1 MSVQEPPSGF
11 CGRGGSGM
19 KLPLRR
25 AGDPHGHAFPI
36 SSSSSSCSS
45 SSCMGESS
53 PESLRSLSSLSG
65 GRTESPVGGTD
76 VVLSEWTPEDGRQ
89 ACDEG
94 EEEESYGRTAAKF
107 SESNSASIY
116 LDAKSGEYL
125 RNTWKD
131 LTLNTDSRSH
141 GNCGHLR
148 GSGRGR
154 SSSDSDAT
162 EIPADED
169 DDDDEEEAL
178 FVSVSSE
185 LFVRGDGR
193 TLSHV
198 NPMTELH
205 AEEEAAKSEG
215 SRGEPKVSFCPDPPS
230 DDLSEALETSYSSPL
245 YFDSAQDA
253 ATPSSPPPERP
264 ERPSGRSK
272 TAQAEVKRK
281 GPPSTKKAPEV
292 DLKSI
297 KAKTGSSGSANQA
310 KPSPAH
316 NKRGFPRKEWCSV
329 GKTPLTCPVKVAMV
343 LRPMGRKSSN
353 KAQLMDRTGA
363 IAATP
368 SDSAGVN
375 PNTPKRAVRDV
386 PDRPADI
393 SGEDPGES
401 SEEGSEKAGS
411 PEKTA
416 PPRPGPRARQ
426 QEGGGR
432 GDRGTAPPSGTGT
445 GPPGPAEGGS
455 GSPPQGEQSQTQRSP
470 AVNQQPLRRTLSPPG
485 SSAPQ
490 RPPVSRS
497 RASAAGLKPP
507 TTAKAAISQ
516 TAARAPPAGGPLQTK
531 RSAPFQRSGSA
542 RFSRLGAAVDRNQA
556 REAARPPNGSSQIC
570 PSAEGNQQNQQNRQ
584 NQQNQPLELVSDVTN
599 GNSSGSA
606 ILPAADPPS
615 PTGPAVS
622 GFRTRTGPRSNTK
635 TASRL
640 QNASRPAVGGAA
652 DKQNQNKETEG
663 KNQAVVQL
671 RRLLLQGNRRVEA
684 LATVIQHL
692 FSAREEALKQKT
704 ELSAQL
710 SGLREELAASA
721 QSCQRLQREKEE
733 ARLSFEESLRRQQE
747 QHREELQQLEDRLK
761 TFYQA
766 EWDRAL
772 QEYQQEADRFQ
783 ASMEQQLEELRSR
796 HEEEL
801 RSQEACHSQRVES
814 VRQQQAASVEEMRSV
829 HQGELQ
835 ELRSALKET
844 QTSLEDRIS
853 ALTAETEDLSQKLRA
868 EEERR
873 RQILSDKN
881 LKDSHTVYLERELES
896 LKVVLD
902 LKNKQLH
909 QKEKK
914 LMEMEKLAEANV
926 KLEETLTKVQQENED
941 YKARM
946 DKHAA
951 LSRQLSTEQAL
962 LQQTLQKE
970 SKVNKRLSMENE
982 ELLWKLHNG
991 DLLASPRR
999 LSPTSPYGSPRNSA
1013 SFPTA
1018 APLSPR

>member
-1 MSVQEPPSGF
+1 MANAVV
-11 CGRGGSGM
+11 
-19 KLPLRR
+19 
-25 AGDPHGHAFPI
+25 
-36 SSSSSSCSS
+36 
-45 SSCMGESS
+45 
-53 PESLRSLSSLSG
+53 SLRS
-65 GRTESPVGGTD
+65 
-76 VVLSEWTPEDGRQ
+76 
-89 ACDEG
+89 
-94 EEEESYGRTAAKF
+94 
-107 SESNSASIY
+107 
-116 LDAKSGEYL
+116 
-125 RNTWKD
+125 
-131 LTLNTDSRSH
+131 
-141 GNCGHLR
+141 
-148 GSGRGR
+148 
-154 SSSDSDAT
+154 
-162 EIPADED
+162 
-169 DDDDEEEAL
+169 
-178 FVSVSSE
+178 
-185 LFVRGDGR
+185 
-193 TLSHV
+193 
-198 NPMTELH
+198 
-205 AEEEAAKSEG
+205 
-215 SRGEPKVSFCPDPPS
+215 
-230 DDLSEALETSYSSPL
+230 
-245 YFDSAQDA
+245 AQ
-253 ATPSSPPPERP
+253 
-264 ERPSGRSK
+264 
-272 TAQAEVKRK
+272 
-281 GPPSTKKAPEV
+281 
-292 DLKSI
+292 
-297 KAKTGSSGSANQA
+297 
-310 KPSPAH
+310 
-316 NKRGFPRKEWCSV
+316 
-329 GKTPLTCPVKVAMV
+329 
-343 LRPMGRKSSN
+343 LRPFGWN
-353 KAQLMDRTGA
+353 PITHHHLLLQ
-363 IAATP
+363 TP
-368 SDSAGVN
+368 
-375 PNTPKRAVRDV
+375 
-386 PDRPADI
+386 
-393 SGEDPGES
+393 
-401 SEEGSEKAGS
+401 
-411 PEKTA
+411 

-426 QEGGGR
+426 QEGDGR
-432 GDRGTAPPSGTGT
+432 GDRGTAPPPGTGT

-455 GSPPQGEQSQTQRSP
+455 GSPPQGEQSQTQSVPEPCSAADRAPQSPAGPAGPASKPAANQQSAGRAAASKLPVKGWNPGPAGGGGTSGAAGRGSP

-497 RASAAGLKPP
+497 RASAARLKPP

-516 TAARAPPAGGPLQTK
+516 TAARAPPAGGLLQTK
-531 RSAPFQRSGSA
+531 QSAPFQRSGSA

-556 REAARPPNGSSQIC
+556 REAPRPPNGSSQIC
-570 PSAEGNQQNQQNRQ
+570 PSAAGNQQNQHNWQ
-584 NQQNQPLELVSDVTN
+584 NQQNQPLELVRLLLRSAESDLDLHLKHLRSSIDLRFMFLIPSVTAGLSRTALNNWAQTPTQNVPDQCLLSSSQVSDVTN

-615 PTGPAVS
+615 PTGPAGS

-635 TASRL
+635 TATRL
-640 QNASRPAVGGAA
+640 QNASRPGVGGAA

-896 LKVVLD
+896 LKVVLE

-999 LSPTSPYGSPRNSA
+999 LSPYGSPRNSA